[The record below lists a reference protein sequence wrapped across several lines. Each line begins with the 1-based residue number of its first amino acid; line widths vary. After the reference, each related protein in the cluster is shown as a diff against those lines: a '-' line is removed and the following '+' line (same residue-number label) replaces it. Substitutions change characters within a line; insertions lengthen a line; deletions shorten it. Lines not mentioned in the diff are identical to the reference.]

1 MLAKSDAVTYQNY
14 IQTLVSALS
23 DDLKARGYDV
33 SEFTKEDRDV
43 IESVCEDIILEKY
56 FGDKVQFKEVLISA
70 SADYMNGLKDAEDIE
85 AYLKEASDALSNN
98 YFFMAVVNAL
108 QAGWAES
115 KASS

>member
-1 MLAKSDAVTYQNY
+1 
-14 IQTLVSALS
+14 
-23 DDLKARGYDV
+23 
-33 SEFTKEDRDV
+33 
-43 IESVCEDIILEKY
+43 
-56 FGDKVQFKEVLISA
+56 
-70 SADYMNGLKDAEDIE
+70 MNGLKDAEDIE